1 MYELRNY
8 IIKNVSL
15 LFISIFAP
23 IFVIASLTILVEL
36 ATFTAFIHL
45 TIWEMFKLYIFMTP
59 MIIFYTIPIAFFI
72 SAVITLYR
80 FSADSEMVVVFSL
93 GISPWFVF
101 KTLLKPALLLMLLEF
116 FTFLAIFPHSSTLYR
131 NFKAYKKS
139 QAKFNINAS
148 EFGHTF
154 GDWLLYVGKKDAT
167 NKYSDVLLFN
177 KKQKEEVLINAKRA
191 EIKNKNNILTLKL
204 FDGDGYSYSTQK
216 FSQTA
221 FEKMYINAKLNADL
235 MKNESIIEY
244 WTSDYRRNNKD
255 RKLIL
260 GTMFSLFSVASL
272 FLVLTIG
279 IVHSRHQKSFLYLYI
294 FLGLMF
300 YFLPT
305 LALQKPLHFMTIPV
319 VLIPWLIGT
328 FWLYKRRILARF

>member
-8 IIKNVSL
+8 IIKNVSF
-15 LFISIFAP
+15 LFISLFVP
-23 IFVIASLTILVEL
+23 IFVIASLMILVEL
-36 ATFTAFIHL
+36 ATFTAYIHL
-45 TIWEMFKLYIFMTP
+45 TIWEMLKLYIFMVP

-72 SAVITLYR
+72 AAAITLYR
-80 FSADSEMVVVFSL
+80 LSTDSEMVVIFSL

-101 KTLLKPALLLMLLEF
+101 RTLLKPALLLMLLEF
-116 FTFLAIFPHSSTLYR
+116 FTFLVVFPHTTTLYR
-131 NFKAYKKS
+131 NFKAYKQS
-139 QAKFNINAS
+139 QARFNINAS

-154 GDWLLYVGKKDAT
+154 GDWLLYIGKKDGE
-167 NKYSDVLLFN
+167 NSYSDVFLFN
-177 KKQKEEVLINAKRA
+177 KKQKEEVLINAKQA
-191 EIKNKNNILTLKL
+191 KIENKNNILTLKL

-221 FEKMYINAKLNADL
+221 FKQMYLNAKLDADL
-235 MKNESIIEY
+235 MKNESITEY
-244 WTSDYRRNNKD
+244 WTSDYRRKNKD

-305 LALQKPLHFMTIPV
+305 LALQKPLHFMAIPV
-319 VLIPWLIGT
+319 VLIPWLVGT